1 MICTVKLFSLNTPAA
16 DGSVIP
22 TEVCRK
28 FLESKQCKEDLENGL
43 SIGSLSHR
51 CRTAENAPNNIKTP
65 LLGKTIGKD
74 DLMLLPEE
82 GCACPTHKIL
92 DLWIEG
98 DWCMG
103 KIQIFDESDADEL
116 GAKYIKRLKFLIK
129 NGVRVPI
136 SSVIIAFWKTE
147 EGTGKD
153 YALEIKRL
161 RGADFT
167 FNESFKGAGIVS
179 AEDESGEK
187 IFSATEDK
195 EEVRTFSTPTGIE
208 YPKTSKINGQ
218 FGILKVKEYSTTGY
232 IAAEEM
238 PAPEQKEYSVA
249 TLKERVRYA
258 KMSPRLRFRRL
269 FLEYKQLVKQ
279 MGGAEKI
286 DPETLKIMKSL
297 FLADTNQ
304 IFSGLTTSITE
315 GKQINTLI
323 GASSLGKNVRV
334 AAQKLQL
341 PYRMAFQELQKTGKI
356 TPMRFEKIKEAYTEF
371 AHSLVDEVFG
381 NNPIP
386 EGLEENEKEEGQ
398 NDA

>member
-1 MICTVKLFSLNTPAA
+1 MICTVKLFSLNVPAC
-16 DGSVIP
+16 DGSVI
-22 TEVCRK
+22 TADVCRK
-28 FLESKQCKEDLENGL
+28 FLESKQCKEDLENKL
-43 SIGSLSHR
+43 SIGSCSHR
-51 CRTAENAPNNIKTP
+51 CRSAENAPASIKTP

-74 DLMLLPEE
+74 DLMLIPEE
-82 GCACPTHKIL
+82 GCGAVTHIIE

-103 KIQIFDESDADEL
+103 KIRILDENEADEL
-116 GAKYIKRLKFLIK
+116 SAKYIKRLKFLIK
-129 NGVRVPI
+129 SGIRVPI

-179 AEDESGEK
+179 AEDDNGEK
-187 IFSATEDK
+187 IFSNTSDS
-195 EEVRTFSTPTGIE
+195 EEVRTFSAPSDIE

-232 IAAEEM
+232 ITEM
-238 PAPEQKEYSVA
+238 SAPEEKTYSVA

-286 DPETLKIMKSL
+286 DPETLKTMKSL
-297 FLADTNQ
+297 FLADVNQ
-304 IFSGLTTSITE
+304 IFSGLTTNIME

-323 GASSLGKNVRV
+323 GASSLGKGVRV

-386 EGLEENEKEEGQ
+386 ESLEEDINKEEGQ
-398 NDA
+398 ENA

>member
-1 MICTVKLFSLNTPAA
+1 MICTVKLFSLNTCAC
-16 DGSVIP
+16 DGSIIP

-28 FLESKQCKEDLENGL
+28 FLESTQCKEDLKNKL
-43 SIGSLSHR
+43 SVGSISHR
-51 CRTAENAPNNIKTP
+51 LRSAENAPASIKSP

-74 DLMLLPEE
+74 DLMLIPEE
-82 GCACPTHKIL
+82 GCGAVTHVIE

-103 KIQIFDESDADEL
+103 KLRILDEKDADEL
-116 GAKYIKRLKFLIK
+116 SAKYIKRLKFLIK
-129 NGVRVPI
+129 SGIRVPI

-167 FNESFKGAGIVS
+167 LNESFKGAGIVS
-179 AEDESGEK
+179 AEDDNGEK
-187 IFSATEDK
+187 IFSATEDS
-195 EEVRTFSTPTGIE
+195 EEVRTFSSIE
-208 YPKTSKINGQ
+208 AGYPKTSKVNGQ

-232 IAAEEM
+232 ITTANEVEE
-238 PAPEQKEYSVA
+238 EKTYSVA

-258 KMSPRLRFRRL
+258 KLSPRLRFRRL

-279 MGGAEKI
+279 MGGVEKI

-297 FLADTNQ
+297 FLADINQ

-323 GASSLGKNVRV
+323 GASSLGKGVRI

-381 NNPIP
+381 SNPIP
-386 EGLEENEKEEGQ
+386 ENLEEEINNEEGQ
-398 NDA
+398 NEA